1 MFNTNN
7 NVVKISKKKY
17 INVLKNKDI
26 SSYLLHEKIMNSL
39 NRSRASANLDTTVSK
54 SNVSRSIV
62 NSYHK
67 LPVNENEKNE
77 YKIKKCSYTDFL
89 NIRNKKINTPFNFT
103 EERFKWQNLDNENQ
117 IVDPTI
123 YTKPHK
129 KQFLLKE
136 TFGEGLLGVINKG
149 ALPDNKPKIRR
160 YRRYN
165 TDMGNNIQNVDIEVS
180 RRVINPEYNNEIQ
193 KVKTTKRSFSQVNNF
208 HRTDGRLNSL
218 FNITPLTVENKHKK
232 KLFTD
237 KDLNIMSINIFS
249 KDYPKRDM
257 PINTKKLFYDNRC
270 YFDTIKHDDLISEI
284 DNCWKKGEDFG
295 KKRRRWSYDEKSIS
309 KKGYKLKNECDIL
322 NLRNEKYESTFN
334 NWNNRSVGKIRRN
347 K

>member
-193 KVKTTKRSFSQVNNF
+193 NAKRTKRSFSQVNNF

-237 KDLNIMSINIFS
+237 KDFRIMSINIFS

-295 KKRRRWSYDEKSIS
+295 KKRRRWSYDEKRIS
-309 KKGYKLKNECDIL
+309 KKGYKLKNDCDVL
-322 NLRNEKYESTFN
+322 NLRNEKYE
-334 NWNNRSVGKIRRN
+334 
-347 K
+347 

>member
-165 TDMGNNIQNVDIEVS
+165 TDMGNIIQNVDLEIS
-180 RRVINPEYNNEIQ
+180 RRVINPEYNIEDQN
-193 KVKTTKRSFSQVNNF
+193 VKKAKRAFSQVNNF
-208 HRTDGRLNSL
+208 HRTDGRFNSL

-232 KLFTD
+232 KLFKD
-237 KDLNIMSINIFS
+237 KESINIFS

-257 PINTKKLFYDNRC
+257 PVNTKKIFYDNRC
-270 YFDTIKHDDLISEI
+270 YFDTLKHDDLIFEF
-284 DNCWKKGEDFG
+284 DNCWKKGEEFAR
-295 KKRRRWSYDEKSIS
+295 KRRRWSYDEKRIS
-309 KKGYKLKNECDIL
+309 KKGYSLKNDCDIL
-322 NLRNEKYESTFN
+322 NLRNEKYEYSFN
-334 NWNNRSVGKIRRN
+334 NWNNRSVGKIKR

>member
-165 TDMGNNIQNVDIEVS
+165 TDMGNIIQNVDLEVS
-180 RRVINPEYNNEIQ
+180 RRVINPEYNIEDQN
-193 KVKTTKRSFSQVNNF
+193 VKKAKRAFSQVNNF
-208 HRTDGRLNSL
+208 HRTDGRFNSL

-232 KLFTD
+232 KLFKD
-237 KDLNIMSINIFS
+237 KESINIFS

-257 PINTKKLFYDNRC
+257 PVNTKKLFYDNRC
-270 YFDTIKHDDLISEI
+270 YFDTLKHDDLIFEF
-284 DNCWKKGEDFG
+284 DNCWKKGEEFAR
-295 KKRRRWSYDEKSIS
+295 KRRRWSYDEKRIS
-309 KKGYKLKNECDIL
+309 KKGYSLKNDCDIL
-322 NLRNEKYESTFN
+322 NLRNEKYEYSFN
-334 NWNNRSVGKIRRN
+334 NWNNRSVGKIRR

>member
-165 TDMGNNIQNVDIEVS
+165 TEMGNIIQNVDLEVS
-180 RRVINPEYNNEIQ
+180 RRVINPEYNIEDQN
-193 KVKTTKRSFSQVNNF
+193 VKKAKRAFSQVNNF
-208 HRTDGRLNSL
+208 HRTDGRFNSL

-232 KLFTD
+232 KLFKD
-237 KDLNIMSINIFS
+237 KESINIFS

-257 PINTKKLFYDNRC
+257 PVNTKKIFYDNRC
-270 YFDTIKHDDLISEI
+270 YFDTLKHDDLIFEF
-284 DNCWKKGEDFG
+284 DNCWKKGEEFAR
-295 KKRRRWSYDEKSIS
+295 KRRRWSYDEKRIS
-309 KKGYKLKNECDIL
+309 KKGYSLKNDCDIL
-322 NLRNEKYESTFN
+322 NLRNEKYEYSFN
-334 NWNNRSVGKIRRN
+334 NWNNRSVGKIRR

>member
-165 TDMGNNIQNVDIEVS
+165 TDMGNIIQNVDLEVS
-180 RRVINPEYNNEIQ
+180 RRVINPEYNIEDQN
-193 KVKTTKRSFSQVNNF
+193 VKKAKRAFSQVNNF
-208 HRTDGRLNSL
+208 HRTDGRFNSL

-232 KLFTD
+232 KLFKD
-237 KDLNIMSINIFS
+237 KESINIFS

-257 PINTKKLFYDNRC
+257 PVNTKKIFYDNRC
-270 YFDTIKHDDLISEI
+270 YFDTLKHDDLIFEF
-284 DNCWKKGEDFG
+284 DNCWKKGEEFAR
-295 KKRRRWSYDEKSIS
+295 KRRRWSYDEKRIS
-309 KKGYKLKNECDIL
+309 KKGYSLKNDCDIL
-322 NLRNEKYESTFN
+322 NLRNEKYEYSFN
-334 NWNNRSVGKIRRN
+334 NWNNRSVGKIRR

>member
-165 TDMGNNIQNVDIEVS
+165 TDMGNIIQNVDLEVS
-180 RRVINPEYNNEIQ
+180 RRVINPEYNIEEQN
-193 KVKTTKRSFSQVNNF
+193 VKKAKRAFSQVNNF
-208 HRTDGRLNSL
+208 HRTDGRFNSL

-232 KLFTD
+232 KLFKD
-237 KDLNIMSINIFS
+237 KESINIFS

-257 PINTKKLFYDNRC
+257 PVNTKKLFYDNRC
-270 YFDTIKHDDLISEI
+270 YFDTLKHDDLIFEF
-284 DNCWKKGEDFG
+284 DNCWKKGEEFAR
-295 KKRRRWSYDEKSIS
+295 KRRRWSYDEKRIS
-309 KKGYKLKNECDIL
+309 KKGYSLKNDCDIL
-322 NLRNEKYESTFN
+322 NLRNEKYEYSFN
-334 NWNNRSVGKIRRN
+334 NWNNRSVGKIRR

>member
-165 TDMGNNIQNVDIEVS
+165 TVMGNIIQNVDLEVS
-180 RRVINPEYNNEIQ
+180 RRVINPEYNIEDQN
-193 KVKTTKRSFSQVNNF
+193 VKKAKRAFSQVNNF
-208 HRTDGRLNSL
+208 HRTDGRFNSL
-218 FNITPLTVENKHKK
+218 FNITPLNVENKHKK
-232 KLFTD
+232 KLFKD
-237 KDLNIMSINIFS
+237 KESINIFS

-257 PINTKKLFYDNRC
+257 PVNTKKIFYDNRC
-270 YFDTIKHDDLISEI
+270 YFDTLKHDDLIFEF
-284 DNCWKKGEDFG
+284 DNCWKKGEEFAR
-295 KKRRRWSYDEKSIS
+295 KRRRWSYDEKRIS
-309 KKGYKLKNECDIL
+309 KKGYSLKNDCDIL
-322 NLRNEKYESTFN
+322 NLRNEKYEYSFN
-334 NWNNRSVGKIRRN
+334 NWNNRIVGKIRR

>member
-165 TDMGNNIQNVDIEVS
+165 TVMGNIIQNVDLEVS
-180 RRVINPEYNNEIQ
+180 RRVINPEYNIEDQN
-193 KVKTTKRSFSQVNNF
+193 VKKAKRAFSQVNNF
-208 HRTDGRLNSL
+208 HRTDGRFNSL

-232 KLFTD
+232 KLFKD
-237 KDLNIMSINIFS
+237 KESINIFS

-257 PINTKKLFYDNRC
+257 PVNTKKLFYDNRC
-270 YFDTIKHDDLISEI
+270 YFDTLKHDDLIFEF
-284 DNCWKKGEDFG
+284 DNCWKKGEEFAR
-295 KKRRRWSYDEKSIS
+295 KRRRWSYDEKRIS
-309 KKGYKLKNECDIL
+309 KKGYSLKNDCDIL
-322 NLRNEKYESTFN
+322 NLRNEKYEYSFN
-334 NWNNRSVGKIRRN
+334 NWNNRSVGKIRR

>member
-7 NVVKISKKKY
+7 NAVKISKKKY

-193 KVKTTKRSFSQVNNF
+193 NAKRTKRSFSQVNNF
-208 HRTDGRLNSL
+208 HRTDGRLKSL

-237 KDLNIMSINIFS
+237 KDFLF
-249 KDYPKRDM
+249 PVW
-257 PINTKKLFYDNRC
+257 KL
-270 YFDTIKHDDLISEI
+270 
-284 DNCWKKGEDFG
+284 
-295 KKRRRWSYDEKSIS
+295 
-309 KKGYKLKNECDIL
+309 
-322 NLRNEKYESTFN
+322 
-334 NWNNRSVGKIRRN
+334 
-347 K
+347 

>member
-165 TDMGNNIQNVDIEVS
+165 TDMGNIIQNVDLEVS
-180 RRVINPEYNNEIQ
+180 RRVINPEYNIEDQN
-193 KVKTTKRSFSQVNNF
+193 VKKAKRAFSQVNNF
-208 HRTDGRLNSL
+208 HRTDGRFNSL
-218 FNITPLTVENKHKK
+218 FNITPLSIENKHKK
-232 KLFTD
+232 KLFKD
-237 KDLNIMSINIFS
+237 KESINIFS

-257 PINTKKLFYDNRC
+257 PVNTKKLFYDNRC
-270 YFDTIKHDDLISEI
+270 YFDTLKHDDLIFEF
-284 DNCWKKGEDFG
+284 DNCWKKGEEFAR
-295 KKRRRWSYDEKSIS
+295 KRRRWSYDEKRIS
-309 KKGYKLKNECDIL
+309 KKGYSLKNDCDIL
-322 NLRNEKYESTFN
+322 NLRNEKYEYSFN
-334 NWNNRSVGKIRRN
+334 NWNNRSVGKIRR

>member
-1 MFNTNN
+1 
-7 NVVKISKKKY
+7 
-17 INVLKNKDI
+17 
-26 SSYLLHEKIMNSL
+26 MNSL
-39 NRSRASANLDTTVSK
+39 NRSRASANLDTTISK

-89 NIRNKKINTPFNFT
+89 NIRNEKINTPFNFT

-149 ALPDNKPKIRR
+149 ALPDNKKIRR

-193 KVKTTKRSFSQVNNF
+193 KVKTTKRSFSQVHNF

-218 FNITPLTVENKHKK
+218 VNITPLTVEYKHKK

-237 KDLNIMSINIFS
+237 
-249 KDYPKRDM
+249 
-257 PINTKKLFYDNRC
+257 
-270 YFDTIKHDDLISEI
+270 
-284 DNCWKKGEDFG
+284 
-295 KKRRRWSYDEKSIS
+295 
-309 KKGYKLKNECDIL
+309 
-322 NLRNEKYESTFN
+322 
-334 NWNNRSVGKIRRN
+334 
-347 K
+347 